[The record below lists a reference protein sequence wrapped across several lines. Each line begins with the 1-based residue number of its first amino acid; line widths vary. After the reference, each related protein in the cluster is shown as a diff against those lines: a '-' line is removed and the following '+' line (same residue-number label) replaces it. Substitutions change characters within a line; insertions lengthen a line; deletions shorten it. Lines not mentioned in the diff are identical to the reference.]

1 MLFYQLKTRYDFY
14 ILQRTPRID
23 FSLNPYAEANFEYY
37 DRRVTNEIQKK
48 NPDFEEFF
56 KLLAICHTV
65 MPEEKEG

>member
-1 MLFYQLKTRYDFY
+1 M
-14 ILQRTPRID
+14 
-23 FSLNPYAEANFEYY
+23 NPYAEENFEYY

-65 MPEEKEG
+65 MPEEKEGM